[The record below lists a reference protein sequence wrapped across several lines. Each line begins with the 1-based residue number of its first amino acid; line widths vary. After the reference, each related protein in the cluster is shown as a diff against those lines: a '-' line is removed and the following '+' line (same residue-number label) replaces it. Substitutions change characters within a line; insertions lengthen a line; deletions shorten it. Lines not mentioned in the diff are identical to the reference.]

1 MHKRRGGGLPLPAS
15 LVFRKKSSLF
25 HIWRMFNKPDRNS
38 GSQTRFPCLTPFNE
52 KWGERYQLR
61 IATKSPLISV
71 AAARYSHESG
81 GGENLSPFAILPD
94 SFFASLHCSQ
104 CSLALFL
111 GAAAAR
117 SCPLLPCPSGL
128 AFGRLADSPSLSHSS
143 SCMLLCP
150 KVPSSLRRQMSL
162 HYRDDSE
169 LPISNMKRLM

>member
-61 IATKSPLISV
+61 IATKSPLISA

-81 GGENLSPFAILPD
+81 GGGNLSPFAILPD
-94 SFFASLHCSQ
+94 SFCFTSLFTVFTVH
-104 CSLALFL
+104 SLCFWGQLLLAP
-111 GAAAAR
+111 AHY
-117 SCPLLPCPSGL
+117 CPVRPVW
-128 AFGRLADSPSLSHSS
+128 RLADSPT
-143 SCMLLCP
+143 
-150 KVPSSLRRQMSL
+150 RR
-162 HYRDDSE
+162 R
-169 LPISNMKRLM
+169 

>member
-1 MHKRRGGGLPLPAS
+1 MHKRRGGLPLPAS
-15 LVFRKKSSLF
+15 LVFREKSSLF
-25 HIWRMFNKPDRNS
+25 HIWRMFNKPYRNS

-52 KWGERYQLR
+52 KWGERS
-61 IATKSPLISV
+61 ATNSHVVTSSTPMRAEEGEISRHLLFCLT
-71 AAARYSHESG
+71 A
-81 GGENLSPFAILPD
+81 
-94 SFFASLHCSQ
+94 FASLHCSQ

-143 SCMLLCP
+143 CMLLCP